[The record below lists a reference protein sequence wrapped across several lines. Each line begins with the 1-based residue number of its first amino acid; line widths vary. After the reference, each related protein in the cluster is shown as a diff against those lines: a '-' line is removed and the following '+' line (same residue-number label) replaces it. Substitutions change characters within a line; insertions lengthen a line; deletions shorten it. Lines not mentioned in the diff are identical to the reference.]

1 MKGVADSARAPA
13 WWWPLRQHRLWLVC
27 GGLPV
32 AGAVAAL
39 ILMLEPV
46 FESRALVEV
55 QTVAADTA
63 EYASQPGAAG
73 NPGVAGN
80 LPFAGNL
87 QVPHSELM
95 NTQREIMT
103 SATVVG
109 TSRSALRVEVI
120 PHTRMLAVHYQANDP
135 RAAQAGAASVVN
147 AYVDFTGRRQVE
159 QVADAAA
166 LLIHKLE
173 TVLAAP
179 ALSLRDVGTVEEAF
193 SGLPVIPADL
203 PFAASLGLPN
213 LADGFGSSLT
223 STPTNT
229 LSSTLSSTLGTTLS
243 STLGAALVQQAV
255 ESYDN
260 SLGGLISAR
269 VVDAATLPQ
278 EPLPGLHPF
287 WIVLGYLSAIMIPA
301 AILVARFHWRE
312 TLDFATDIQRQLGV
326 PCLGSLPAAS
336 AGVDPTSALDSGF
349 VAALQ
354 RLRTAVQL
362 LRSPYSPHDLLEQYP
377 RGRIILVTSGSRG
390 EGKTTVAINLAL
402 ALGRMEKVLL
412 IDADM
417 RGKRSCLGL
426 PVGAPGLSHL
436 IVGAAQLRDCVHS
449 LVDRRVDVIPAGIVP
464 PNPEELLA
472 SKRFRRVLEMLERRY
487 DTIVVDAP
495 GLEDVR
501 DTQQLARHCSDLLF
515 VISAGSV
522 RAETARHHL
531 TQLRESDVK
540 ISGVVLNRVGH
551 AGKSAVDQVDVVKEQ
566 ILALQA
572 KGSRQD
578 AAGARA
584 FA

>member
-1 MKGVADSARAPA
+1 MREVADSARAPV

-39 ILMLEPV
+39 IYMLEPV

-55 QTVAADTA
+55 QTAAANTA
-63 EYASQPGAAG
+63 DHALQPGVSSAA
-73 NPGVAGN
+73 VLAGH
-80 LPFAGNL
+80 L
-87 QVPHSELM
+87 QILHSEFM

-109 TSRSALRVEVI
+109 TSRSSLRVEVV
-120 PHTRMLAVHYQANDP
+120 PQTRMLAVHYQANDP
-135 RAAQAGAASVVN
+135 RAAQAGAESVVN
-147 AYVDFTGRRQVE
+147 AYVDFTTRRQVE

-166 LLIHKLE
+166 LLIQKLE
-173 TVLAAP
+173 TVIAAP
-179 ALSLRDVGTVEEAF
+179 ALQLKDVGTVEEPF
-193 SGLPVIPADL
+193 SGLPVLPADL
-203 PFAASLGLPN
+203 PLAASLQLSEG
-213 LADGFGSSLT
+213 ADGLGSV
-223 STPTNT
+223 
-229 LSSTLSSTLGTTLS
+229 LGT
-243 STLGAALVQQAV
+243 ALVQRVV
-255 ESYDN
+255 ESYDD
-260 SLGGLISAR
+260 SLDGLIKAR
-269 VVDAATLPQ
+269 IVDAATLPQ
-278 EPLPGLHPF
+278 EPLPGPHPL
-287 WIVLGYLSAIMIPA
+287 WIVLGYLSAITFPA
-301 AILVARFHWRE
+301 AILVARFQWRD
-312 TLDFATDIQRQLGV
+312 TVDFATDIQQLGV
-326 PCLGSLPAAS
+326 PCLGSLPFAS
-336 AGVDPTSALDSGF
+336 AGVDPRSALDAGF

-362 LRSPYSPHDLLEQYP
+362 LGPSHDLLEQFP

-436 IVGAAQLRDCVHS
+436 IAGAAQLRDCVHS
-449 LVDRRVDVIPAGIVP
+449 VVDRRVDVIPAGIVP

-495 GLEDVR
+495 ALDDAR

-515 VISAGSV
+515 VISAGRV
-522 RAETARHHL
+522 RTATAREHL
-531 TQLRESDVK
+531 MQLRENDVRV
-540 ISGVVLNRVGH
+540 SGVVLNRVGH
-551 AGKSAVDQVDVVKEQ
+551 AGKSAGDRVDVVKEQ
-566 ILALQA
+566 VLASKV
-572 KGSRQD
+572 KGARQD
-578 AAGARA
+578 AAVTRA

>member
-1 MKGVADSARAPA
+1 MKGVADSERAPA
-13 WWWPLRQHRLWLVC
+13 WWWPLRKHRLWLVC

-55 QTVAADTA
+55 QTAAANTA
-63 EYASQPGAAG
+63 DHALQPGVSSAAAL
-73 NPGVAGN
+73 AGY
-80 LPFAGNL
+80 L
-87 QVPHSELM
+87 QILHSEFM

-109 TSRSALRVEVI
+109 TSRSSLRVEVV
-120 PHTRMLAVHYQANDP
+120 PQTRMLAVHYQANDP
-135 RAAQAGAASVVN
+135 RAAQAGAESVVN
-147 AYVDFTGRRQVE
+147 AYVDFTTRRQVE

-166 LLIHKLE
+166 LLIQKLE
-173 TVLAAP
+173 TVIAAP
-179 ALSLRDVGTVEEAF
+179 ALQLKDVGTVEEPF
-193 SGLPVIPADL
+193 SGLPVLPADL
-203 PFAASLGLPN
+203 PLAASLQLSEGTDGL
-213 LADGFGSSLT
+213 GSV
-223 STPTNT
+223 
-229 LSSTLSSTLGTTLS
+229 LGT
-243 STLGAALVQQAV
+243 ALVQRVV
-255 ESYDN
+255 ESYDD
-260 SLGGLISAR
+260 SLDGLIKAR
-269 VVDAATLPQ
+269 IVDAATLPQ

-336 AGVDPTSALDSGF
+336 EGVDPRSALDSGF

-362 LRSPYSPHDLLEQYP
+362 LRSPFSPHDLLEQYP

-436 IVGAAQLRDCVHS
+436 IVGAAQLRDCVHR

-501 DTQQLARHCSDLLF
+501 DTQQLARYCSDLLF

>member
-1 MKGVADSARAPA
+1 M
-13 WWWPLRQHRLWLVC
+13 
-27 GGLPV
+27 

-147 AYVDFTGRRQVE
+147 AYVDFTGRRQFE

-193 SGLPVIPADL
+193 SGLPVLPADL
-203 PFAASLGLPN
+203 PFAGSLGLSN
-213 LADGFGSSLT
+213 FADGFGSSLT

-229 LSSTLSSTLGTTLS
+229 LSSTLSSTLGT
-243 STLGAALVQQAV
+243 ALVQQAV

-260 SLGGLISAR
+260 SLGGLISAH

-278 EPLPGLHPF
+278 EPLPGLHPY

-336 AGVDPTSALDSGF
+336 AGVDPRSALDSGF

-362 LRSPYSPHDLLEQYP
+362 LRSPRSPHDLLEQYP

-449 LVDRRVDVIPAGIVP
+449 VVDRRVDVIPAGIVP

-495 GLEDVR
+495 ALDDAR

-515 VISAGSV
+515 VISAGRV
-522 RAETARHHL
+522 RTATAREHL
-531 TQLRESDVK
+531 MQLRENDVRV
-540 ISGVVLNRVGH
+540 SGVVLNRVGH
-551 AGKSAVDQVDVVKEQ
+551 AGKSAGDRVDVVKEQ
-566 ILALQA
+566 VLASKV
-572 KGSRQD
+572 KGARQD
-578 AAGARA
+578 AAVTRA